1 MTVVFD
7 KGVLMGAISPAA
19 SVVPGHNSAAAI
31 DGTLFECPGEEP
43 GTCRVSAY
51 DMEKGVRTTIPA
63 TIMDEGK
70 FILNTQKIQ
79 QIVRSLP
86 DGDIEITIDQNMTAH
101 ISSGQSS
108 FEISAVPGENFPG
121 LPLLSGDRNYTFT
134 GKSLRQTLSKAI
146 ICAAQNDTRPALNGV
161 FFKIKDG
168 IMTVVGCDNS
178 RMAVCEKELPENAP
192 DAKIIVP
199 TRMLSEIM
207 KVVRDSEDE
216 ADCVTVSIARKHV
229 IFTVDGIL
237 YFTRLIDTEYLDYMR
252 ILPTEHTCEVFANAA
267 EIRAALERA
276 SIITED
282 KLGGNS
288 KTYVRFDI
296 EDNVIKISSVS
307 TGGSIYEEIP
317 AAKTGDDITIAF
329 TCRHLLDALRY
340 CPEAYTLR
348 MRFGSSMT
356 GVRIEEARGSGIAE
370 YSGTGAVP
378 DGFDRPDSDGD
389 ERQRFLYY
397 IMPRRMTN

>member
-1 MTVVFD
+1 M
-7 KGVLMGAISPAA
+7 
-19 SVVPGHNSAAAI
+19 
-31 DGTLFECPGEEP
+31 
-43 GTCRVSAY
+43 
-51 DMEKGVRTTIPA
+51 
-63 TIMDEGK
+63 
-70 FILNTQKIQ
+70 
-79 QIVRSLP
+79 
-86 DGDIEITIDQNMTAH
+86 
-101 ISSGQSS
+101 
-108 FEISAVPGENFPG
+108 
-121 LPLLSGDRNYTFT
+121 
-134 GKSLRQTLSKAI
+134 
-146 ICAAQNDTRPALNGV
+146 
-161 FFKIKDG
+161 
-168 IMTVVGCDNS
+168 
-178 RMAVCEKELPENAP
+178 
-192 DAKIIVP
+192 
-199 TRMLSEIM
+199 
-207 KVVRDSEDE
+207 
-216 ADCVTVSIARKHV
+216 
-229 IFTVDGIL
+229 
-237 YFTRLIDTEYLDYMR
+237 DYMHS
-252 ILPTEHTCEVFANAA
+252 LPTEHTCEVFANAA

-296 EDNVIKISSVS
+296 EDSVIKISSVS

-329 TCRHLLDALRY
+329 TCRYLLDALRS

>member
-1 MTVVFD
+1 MTVVFE
-7 KGVLMGAISPAA
+7 KATLMGAISPAA
-19 SVVPGHNSAAAI
+19 SVVPGHNTSAAI
-31 DGTLFECPGEEP
+31 DGILFECPGEEP
-43 GTCRVSAY
+43 GTCRISAY

-63 TIMDEGK
+63 AIMEEGK
-70 FILNTQKIQ
+70 FILNTQKIL

-86 DGDIEITIDQNMTAH
+86 DGEIKITIDAGMTAR

-108 FEISAVPGENFPG
+108 FEISAVRGEDFPG
-121 LPLLSGDRNYTFT
+121 LPLLAGDRNYTFT
-134 GKSLRQTLSKAI
+134 GRALRKTLSKAI

-161 FFKIKDG
+161 FFKIEG
-168 IMTVVGCDNS
+168 GVMTVVGCDGN
-178 RMAVCEKELPENAP
+178 RMAVCENEVPEGAP
-192 DAKIIVP
+192 EAKMLVP
-199 TRMLSEIM
+199 ARMLSEIL

-216 ADCVTVSIARKHV
+216 ADAVTVSIARKHV

-237 YFTRLIDTEYLDYMR
+237 YFTRLIDAEYMDYAR
-252 ILPTEHTCEVFANAA
+252 ILPTEHTCEVFANGA

-296 EDNVIKISSVS
+296 VDDMIKISSVS
-307 TGGSIYEEIP
+307 TGGSVYEEIP

-329 TCRHLLDALRY
+329 TCRYLLDALRS

-348 MRFGSSMT
+348 MRLGSSMT

-370 YSGTGAVP
+370 YSGAAAVP

-397 IMPRRMTN
+397 IMPRRMTD